1 MPSLRDGFDSRGNAL
16 NNAAVREVST
26 MFASVSLPEG
36 WRAVQTP
43 PSLFRRFQ
51 FDSYRDTRAFL
62 ERLAALSEETG
73 LYPDLGFGTTH
84 VNVTLYGANGQAPG
98 DSEVNFANRAA
109 ALALPG

>member
-1 MPSLRDGFDSRGNAL
+1 MFDELS
-16 NNAAVREVST
+16 
-26 MFASVSLPEG
+26 MPEG
-36 WRAVQTP
+36 WRAVPTP

-84 VNVTLYGANGQAPG
+84 VNVTVYGTNGRPPGAN
-98 DSEVNFANRAA
+98 EVDFASRAA
-109 ALALPG
+109 ALAVPG

>member
-1 MPSLRDGFDSRGNAL
+1 
-16 NNAAVREVST
+16 
-26 MFASVSLPEG
+26 MFASLSLPEG

-62 ERLAALSEETG
+62 ERLAALSEETA

-84 VNVTLYGANGQAPG
+84 VNVTLYGANGRAPG
-98 DSEVNFANRAA
+98 APEVDFASRAA
-109 ALALPG
+109 ALAFPA